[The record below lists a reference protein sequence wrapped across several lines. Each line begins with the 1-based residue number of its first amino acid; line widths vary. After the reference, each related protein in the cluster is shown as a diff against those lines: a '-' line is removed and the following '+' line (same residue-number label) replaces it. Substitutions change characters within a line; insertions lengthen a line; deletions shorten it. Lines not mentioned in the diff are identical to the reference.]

1 MTLEEVWC
9 GYKSSISHLD
19 VFYCV
24 AFVNVPKEARTKLD
38 SKGVKCIFI
47 GYCQKTKGY
56 ILFNPINQY
65 VIINCDVI
73 FDKSKNFY
81 IVTMVSRLDSGSKK
95 MVLNQKLEMEDEI
108 IPQQMQRKSNN
119 G

>member
-9 GYKSSISHLD
+9 GYKSSISHLH

-47 GYCQKTKGY
+47 GYCKKTRRLNAFFDSWKG
-56 ILFNPINQY
+56 
-65 VIINCDVI
+65 VH
-73 FDKSKNFY
+73 
-81 IVTMVSRLDSGSKK
+81 IV
-95 MVLNQKLEMEDEI
+95 
-108 IPQQMQRKSNN
+108 
-119 G
+119 